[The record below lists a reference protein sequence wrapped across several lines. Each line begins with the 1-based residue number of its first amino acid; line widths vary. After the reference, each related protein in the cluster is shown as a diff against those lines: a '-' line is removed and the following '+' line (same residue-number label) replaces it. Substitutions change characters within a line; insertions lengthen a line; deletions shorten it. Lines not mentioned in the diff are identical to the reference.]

1 MPGHTQKSHML
12 PSFAKNLYPK
22 NQRYQCIPFRGIKK
36 SCNLI
41 GWDYSGFLLE
51 LRGLYKKTENCKGFR
66 FWIPPAKSNNKNLW
80 KLNKTLFWD
89 RFGPPKFIWK
99 IHFCNFFVSKF
110 LPLRR
115 QRGGRVEDGWRS
127 MDEGPMEQG
136 MKDQW
141 NKDRRKDYR
150 KVYRA
155 REMGTIE
162 KICYRQ

>member
-1 MPGHTQKSHML
+1 MASYLSYGVCTRKQRITRAFVFGYLLQKVITKIYESSTKL
-12 PSFAKNLYPK
+12 YFGTDLGPLCSFQG
-22 NQRYQCIPFRGIKK
+22 NQ
-36 SCNLI
+36 
-41 GWDYSGFLLE
+41 
-51 LRGLYKKTENCKGFR
+51 
-66 FWIPPAKSNNKNLW
+66 
-80 KLNKTLFWD
+80 
-89 RFGPPKFIWK
+89 KFIWK

-115 QRGGRVEDGWRS
+115 QRGGRVEDGWKS

-155 REMGTIE
+155 REIGAIE